1 MLAYAALILLRGG
14 KYKLKSSIY
23 IDSKLISMFL
33 SI

>member
-14 KYKLKSSIY
+14 KCKLIPSVY

-33 SI
+33 GI